1 MSLIGD
7 FLSMPSAVFCSV
19 CESPDREKIDVALRG
34 GTSLR
39 GIGKTFGIGRTA
51 ITGHA
56 AKHTTAIETRAF
68 REAARGRIR
77 RRKPNAAATSMKP
90 VESPEDVVADL
101 QTLRVEAF
109 GLFEQ
114 AKGRADWK
122 SAERIF
128 GQMVAVVDRFGEMH
142 KVLGSKGISF
152 TVDRSTQQI
161 SVLASLTDGQLDALL
176 ARSAAGETI
185 ALPAALDGE
194 VVNE

>member
-1 MSLIGD
+1 
-7 FLSMPSAVFCSV
+7 MPAPTSCSV
-19 CESPDREKIDVALRG
+19 CEHPDREKIDVALRG

-176 ARSAAGETI
+176 ARSAIGETI
-185 ALPAALDGE
+185 ALPREIEGE
-194 VVNE
+194 VVDA

>member
-1 MSLIGD
+1 
-7 FLSMPSAVFCSV
+7 MPAPTSCSV
-19 CESPDREKIDVALRG
+19 CEHPEREKIDVALRG
-34 GTSLR
+34 GTSIR

-68 REAARGRIR
+68 REAARGRAQN
-77 RRKPNAAATSMKP
+77 RKTNATATSMKP

-114 AKGRADWK
+114 AKARADWK

-185 ALPAALDGE
+185 ALPSALEGE
-194 VVNE
+194 VIDA

>member
-19 CESPDREKIDVALRG
+19 CESPDREKIDAALRG

-77 RRKPNAAATSMKP
+77 KPKAVTQSVKP
-90 VESPEDVVADL
+90 IESPEDVVADL
-101 QTLRVEAF
+101 QWLRTEAL
-109 GLFEQ
+109 GLYAQ
-114 AKGRADWK
+114 AKARHDWK

-128 GQMVAVVDRFGEMH
+128 VQVVSVVDRFAEMH
-142 KVLGSKGISF
+142 RVLGGKGVSV

-161 SVLASLTDGQLDALL
+161 SILASLTDGQLDALL

-185 ALPAALDGE
+185 ALPTILEGE
-194 VVNE
+194 VVDA

>member
-1 MSLIGD
+1 
-7 FLSMPSAVFCSV
+7 MPAPTSCSV
-19 CESPDREKIDVALRG
+19 CEHPNRDKIDVALRG

-68 REAARGRIR
+68 REAARGRVHN
-77 RRKPNAAATSMKP
+77 RKANAAATSLKP

-114 AKGRADWK
+114 AKARADWK

-176 ARSAAGETI
+176 ARSAIGETI
-185 ALPAALDGE
+185 ALPREIEGE
-194 VVNE
+194 VVDA